1 MQIKY
6 VGNCSDGVVIDAT
19 GQYAAPGEAIEVD
32 DTLGASLLEQ
42 ESNWQAVKAAK
53 NTPKEG

>member
-6 VGNCSDGVVIDAT
+6 TGPCSDGVIIDAT

-32 DTLGASLLEQ
+32 DKLAVSLLEQ
-42 ESNWQAVKAAK
+42 ESNWQAVKASK
-53 NTPKEG
+53 TTPKEG